1 MEIGGFAKC
10 ALKKIRFWAIN
21 IGNDK
26 KRKTAKLYIIDFY
39 SLLASFV
46 GQNLSLDGQV
56 TSGVE
61 GLCSLIVKCS
71 LGMLLDYVLDWAL
84 RLSVLVLRFINIWVN
99 R

>member
-1 MEIGGFAKC
+1 MCPE
-10 ALKKIRFWAIN
+10 KKNRFWTID

-26 KRKTAKLYIIDFY
+26 KRKTATLYIIDSH

-61 GLCSLIVKCS
+61 RLCSLIVKCS
-71 LGMLLDYVLDWAL
+71 LGMLLVYVLDWAP
-84 RLSVLVLRFINIWVN
+84 RLSVWVLRFINIWVN